1 MNTDNTN
8 SFMIAGFHNKLLSN
22 PGFSFL
28 MSERM
33 IRHVWGEGERE
44 GGGGGGYGSIGL
56 EPWNLPM
63 TAARHT
69 PHLEPASLTRIG
81 SQFRF

>member
-1 MNTDNTN
+1 MYTDNTS
-8 SFMIAGFHNKLLSN
+8 SFVIVGLHNKLPSN

-28 MSERM
+28 VSERM
-33 IRHVWGEGERE
+33 IRHVWGGVAMEA
-44 GGGGGGYGSIGL
+44 L
-56 EPWNLPM
+56 DWNLPI

>member
-44 GGGGGGYGSIGL
+44 GGVAMEAL
-56 EPWNLPM
+56 DWNLPM